1 METSSI
7 ILLAISASVSF
18 ALGRTVVHFRN
29 KKRKAEK
36 DLADQQAARA
46 LRDAPPGPES
56 KNKAKRKRQMQAA
69 ARRSRQDGER

>member
-7 ILLAISASVSF
+7 LLLVVSASISF
-18 ALGRTVVHFRN
+18 ALGRTIMHFRD

-36 DLADQQAARA
+36 ERLQKLQERA

-56 KNKAKRKRQMQAA
+56 KNKSKRKRQ
-69 ARRSRQDGER
+69 ARTDKR